1 MKYPYIIID
10 NDNSAVNT
18 IQIFLE
24 RYENYVCT
32 GIASN
37 EADALN
43 LILERKPA
51 LVFMEPDTPGIYQD
65 RMQYNLLTELS
76 KYMTYLPKFVV
87 MTRTLEYAI
96 EGIRNNVMD
105 YLLKPFRNADLIKI
119 THRFEKDY
127 EELYDNTLCFRSYG
141 DYRFV
146 NLDEILY
153 LKADSNTTDFVMS
166 NGTNVEAFKTLKH
179 FQNLLPDS
187 FVRIHNSYI
196 INTKHVSRIHF
207 GKAKCAIKNSND
219 LIPFSKSYKNNV
231 EEIKDTLANKSLLY
245 V

>member
-10 NDNSAVNT
+10 NDSTSVNT
-18 IQIFLE
+18 IQLFLE
-24 RYENYVCT
+24 NYEDFVCT
-32 GIASN
+32 GIAKS

-51 LVFMEPDTPGIYQD
+51 LIFLEPESPGQNADQTGYG
-65 RMQYNLLTELS
+65 LLTELS
-76 KYMTYLPKFVV
+76 KYMTYLPKVVV
-87 MTRTLEYAI
+87 MTKTLEYAI
-96 EGIRNNVMD
+96 EGIRHGILD
-105 YLLKPFRNADLIKI
+105 YFLKPFSKSDMIK
-119 THRFEKDY
+119 TVHRFEKDY

-166 NGTNVEAFKTLKH
+166 NGNKVEAFKTLKH
-179 FQNLLPDS
+179 FQNLLPDY

-207 GKAKCAIKNSND
+207 GKAKCAIKNTND
-219 LIPFSKSYKNNV
+219 LIPFSKSYKTNV